1 MKLIFL
7 LCDKY
12 FFVGEI
18 IYKMEK
24 CLVIDIIWILFV
36 KSIIKN
42 FVKLN

>member
-7 LCDKY
+7 LYDY

-24 CLVIDIIWILFV
+24 CLVIDIIWFLFV
-36 KSIIKN
+36 KSIIKKN
-42 FVKLN
+42 IC